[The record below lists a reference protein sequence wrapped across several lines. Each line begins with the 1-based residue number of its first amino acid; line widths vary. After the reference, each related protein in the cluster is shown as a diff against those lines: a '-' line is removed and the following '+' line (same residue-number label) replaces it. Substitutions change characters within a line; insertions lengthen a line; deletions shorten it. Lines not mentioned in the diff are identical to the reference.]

1 MELSAKVVVE
11 RQLDDADDMTTLHLE
26 PCLFGKMKVDT
37 NNDDLMLRTMP
48 RYDSEVI
55 CSMPKGSEFRCYG
68 FLDADTL
75 KWALGEYTKKDG
87 KIVAGFAHLD
97 YLIKLKE

>member
-11 RQLDDADDMTTLHLE
+11 RQLEDTEDMTTLHLE
-26 PCLFGKMKVDT
+26 PDLFGKMKIDT

-68 FLDADTL
+68 FLDEESLT
-75 KWALGEYTKKDG
+75 WALGEYTMPEG

-97 YLIKLKE
+97 YLIKVKE